1 MKVHEYQAKAIL
13 SQFGIPVPDGGVA
26 STSQEVN
33 NIMEKLGGSGVVKAQ
48 IHAGGRGMAG
58 GVKVVGSAEEAE
70 TTAEK
75 LLGTK
80 LVTHQTGPEG
90 ASVDNVLIEQ
100 TLSVAKEYYL
110 AIVIDGSTRS
120 PVIMASEAGGMD
132 IEEVAAKTPEKIIR
146 VNVDSIVGLQPFQC
160 RALAYGI
167 NIPGDLIRPA
177 STLIANLYKVFEA
190 KDCSLAEINPLAVT
204 EDGQLL
210 ALDAKLNF
218 DDDALFRHPDL
229 GELRDPSQEDP
240 LKSKLVSLASIT

>member
-33 NIMEKLGGSGVVKAQ
+33 NIMEKLGGSGVIKAQ

-90 ASVDNVLIEQ
+90 ASVDNVVELNQNDKDRIFNLGYYTWVEQ
-100 TLSVAKEYYL
+100 QGIDLHDFEKRKEQSFWNDHLNHILSLDKKV
-110 AIVIDGSTRS
+110 
-120 PVIMASEAGGMD
+120 
-132 IEEVAAKTPEKIIR
+132 EEF
-146 VNVDSIVGLQPFQC
+146 NSI
-160 RALAYGI
+160 
-167 NIPGDLIRPA
+167 
-177 STLIANLYKVFEA
+177 
-190 KDCSLAEINPLAVT
+190 
-204 EDGQLL
+204 
-210 ALDAKLNF
+210 
-218 DDDALFRHPDL
+218 
-229 GELRDPSQEDP
+229 
-240 LKSKLVSLASIT
+240 

>member
-33 NIMEKLGGSGVVKAQ
+33 NIMEKLGGSGVIKAQ

-132 IEEVAAKTPEKIIR
+132 IEEVASKFPE
-146 VNVDSIVGLQPFQC
+146 
-160 RALAYGI
+160 
-167 NIPGDLIRPA
+167 NIFRI
-177 STLIANLYKVFEA
+177 
-190 KDCSLAEINPLAVT
+190 
-204 EDGQLL
+204 
-210 ALDAKLNF
+210 KLN
-218 DDDALFRHPDL
+218 
-229 GELRDPSQEDP
+229 
-240 LKSKLVSLASIT
+240 